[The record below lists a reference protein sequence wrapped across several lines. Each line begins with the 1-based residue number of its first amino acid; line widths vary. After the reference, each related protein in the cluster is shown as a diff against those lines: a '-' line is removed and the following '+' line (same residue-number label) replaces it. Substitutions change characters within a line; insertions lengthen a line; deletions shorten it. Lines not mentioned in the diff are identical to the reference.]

1 MRRDNL
7 EALAYRDGSFFFY
20 LECHVNLWSS
30 RRELSYATIK
40 NNFTSISKLL
50 SVMDKIR
57 VGLLFNLKGYSVIQ
71 ESIAKR
77 VLTRALQTGGDFAE
91 LFAEDTEGN
100 NLSMI
105 DHDVEKAGFSRSRGA
120 GIRVLS
126 GSRSVYTYTNDLSE
140 DGLMKTAASA
150 ANALTNLKKS
160 ADDSAAISFSQ
171 QRYQSPAK
179 ETFKGLPHSE
189 RIKLIKTATIAAK
202 AYSDDIVQT
211 RASYMDSEQRIL
223 VANSDGL
230 WAEDHRHH
238 TRMGIT
244 AIARKGADTQ
254 TGSVG
259 PGRGLGFEFYQG
271 LDLPA
276 LGREAAEQAVTM
288 LHAPDC
294 PAGYLPVVLDGGFG
308 GVIFHEACG
317 HSLEA
322 TSVAKGNSEFSG
334 KLGQQ
339 IASTKVSAVDDGT
352 LAGEW
357 GSLNIDDEGM
367 PTQKN
372 QLIKD
377 GILTSYLIDKIGGRR
392 MGMDPTGSAR
402 RQSYE
407 YAPTSRMTNT
417 YIESGTDDNEEMIA
431 SIEEGLYAK
440 ALGGGSVNP
449 LTGQFNFNVRE
460 GYWIKNGKIVTAVR
474 GATLIGKGSDILTRI
489 DRVGPDH
496 TLAEGMCGS
505 VSGSLPVTVGQ
516 PRIRVSELTIGGKGE
531 NIE

>member
-1 MRRDNL
+1 M
-7 EALAYRDGSFFFY
+7 
-20 LECHVNLWSS
+20 
-30 RRELSYATIK
+30 
-40 NNFTSISKLL
+40 
-50 SVMDKIR
+50 
-57 VGLLFNLKGYSVIQ
+57 IQ
-71 ESIAKR
+71 ESIARR

-91 LFAEDTEGN
+91 IFVEDTEGN
-100 NLSMI
+100 NLGMV
-105 DHDVEKAGFSRSRGA
+105 DNDVEHAGFSRSRGA
-120 GIRVLS
+120 GIRVLA
-126 GSRSVYTYTNDLSE
+126 GTRSVYTYTNDLSE
-140 DGLMKTAASA
+140 SGLMKTAASA
-150 ANALTNLKKS
+150 ANALKAVKE
-160 ADDSAAISFSQ
+160 AGDEMAAISFSQ
-171 QRYQSPAK
+171 QRYESPAN
-179 ETFKGLPHSE
+179 ETFRGLPHSR
-189 RIKLIKTATIAAK
+189 RINLIKTATEAARGF
-202 AYSDDIVQT
+202 SEEIVST

-230 WAEDHRHH
+230 WAEDYRHH
-238 TRMGIT
+238 TRMSVT
-244 AIARKGADTQ
+244 AIARNGSDTQ
-254 TGSVG
+254 TGSVS
-259 PGRGLGFEFYQG
+259 PGSGTGFEYYSG
-271 LDLPA
+271 LDLAA
-276 LGREAAEQAVTM
+276 LGREAAQQAVTM

-322 TSVAKGNSEFSG
+322 SSVAKGNSEFSG

-352 LAGEW
+352 ITGSW

-377 GILTSYLIDKIGGRR
+377 GILTSYLIDKIGSRR
-392 MGMDPTGSAR
+392 MGLPATGSGR

-417 YIESGTDDNEEMIA
+417 YIESGSDDNEEMIA
-431 SIEEGLYAK
+431 SMEEGLYAK

-449 LTGQFNFNVRE
+449 LTGRFNFNVRE
-460 GYWIKNGKIVTAVR
+460 GYWVKNGKIVTAVR

-489 DRVGPDH
+489 DRVGPNP

-505 VSGSLPVTVGQ
+505 SSGSLPVTVGQ

-531 NIE
+531 KI